1 MENLST
7 VIKPMTELLHKDQP
21 WQWSKACQ
29 QSFKEAKKRLT
40 SSSVLTHF
48 DPQLPILLACDAS
61 AYGVGAVILHCMPDG
76 IEKPI
81 AYALRTL
88 SKSEIN
94 YSQIEKEAL
103 GIIFGV
109 QKFRDYLY
117 GRKFLLIADHQ
128 PLVKILGLKTG
139 VPALA
144 AITFI
149 GLPI

>member
-1 MENLST
+1 MTVLLQKNSQWNWST
-7 VIKPMTELLHKDQP
+7 KCQAAFE
-21 WQWSKACQ
+21 KAKSQ
-29 QSFKEAKKRLT
+29 LA

-61 AYGVGAVILHCMPDG
+61 AYGLGAVISHQMTDG
-76 IEKPI
+76 SERPI
-81 AYALRTL
+81 AYASRTL
-88 SKSEIN
+88 SKTEIN

-117 GRKFLLIADHQ
+117 GRKFVLVTDHK
-128 PLVKILGLKTG
+128 PLVKILGPKTG

-144 AITFI
+144 AAR
-149 GLPI
+149 LQR